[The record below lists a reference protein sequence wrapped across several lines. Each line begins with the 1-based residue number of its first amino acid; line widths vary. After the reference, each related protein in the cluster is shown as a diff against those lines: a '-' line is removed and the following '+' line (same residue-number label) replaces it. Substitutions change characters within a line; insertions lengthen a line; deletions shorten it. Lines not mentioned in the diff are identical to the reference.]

1 MTKSDH
7 ITALFVGGVYYW
19 LMGEEATADMC
30 WRTAVDILDMNCQLV
45 GEA

>member
-7 ITALFVGGVYYW
+7 ITALFVGGWYYW
-19 LMGEEATADMC
+19 FMDQEPIAEMC
-30 WRTAVDILDMNCQLV
+30 WRTAVDILDMGIEVV